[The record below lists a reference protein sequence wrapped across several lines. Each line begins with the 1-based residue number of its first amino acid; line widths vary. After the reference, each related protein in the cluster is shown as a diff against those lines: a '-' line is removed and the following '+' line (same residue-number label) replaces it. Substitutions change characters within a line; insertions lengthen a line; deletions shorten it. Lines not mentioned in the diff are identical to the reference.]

1 VEVTTAANECEPV
14 ECELQAASRPA
25 GERRHGFTMLE
36 MIVVLAIL
44 AVLTGIAVR
53 SLEPMNQQAR
63 VDATQK
69 TLEEIRTSI
78 VGTQSL
84 SGDVT
89 TSTAS
94 FVADVGRLPNS
105 LEELFV
111 NVNGL
116 PGYQAGGLTGDDA
129 DVALPRGWRGPY
141 MRLPIGATTLR
152 DAWGNPFAFELSSGG
167 LTIASLGSD
176 FTLGGNDAYKQDRGF
191 TLPSA
196 GSVDSFYGES
206 LGGQIY
212 ESVNGA
218 WVAPTPGE
226 GETVTVDV
234 TFFAPDATIPPDA
247 DAVSQT
253 IQTLTAPAN
262 RYCFTRPSI
271 GPRVVK
277 ATLTRT
283 GPGEPDG
290 EGNATTLT
298 SKKTANTSVIIRAGA
313 IHAIDLRLQ

>member
-1 VEVTTAANECEPV
+1 MEVTKAAINGMSV
-14 ECELQAASRPA
+14 ECAVQ
-25 GERRHGFTMLE
+25 RRAVRVRAFTMLE

-44 AVLTGIAVR
+44 AVLAGVAVR
-53 SLEPMNQQAR
+53 SLEPLNQQAR

-69 TLEEIRTSI
+69 TLDEIRSSI
-78 VGTQSL
+78 VGSQAL

-94 FVADVGRLPNS
+94 FVADVGRLPVS
-105 LEELFV
+105 LDELFL

-116 PGYQAGGLTGDDA
+116 PSYQAGALAGDDA
-129 DVALPRGWRGPY
+129 DVMLPRGWRGPY

-152 DAWGNPFAFELSSGG
+152 DGWGNPFGFELNSGG
-167 LTIASLGSD
+167 LAVASLGSD

-191 TLPSA
+191 ILPSA
-196 GSVDSFYGES
+196 GSIDSFYAES
-206 LGGQIY
+206 ISGQVY

-218 WVAPTPGE
+218 WVAPTAGT

-262 RYCFTRPSI
+262 RYSFIRPSI

-283 GPGEPDG
+283 GPGQADG
-290 EGNATTLT
+290 EGNPTTVT
-298 SKKTANTSVIIRAGA
+298 SKKTANVSVIVRAGA

>member
-1 VEVTTAANECEPV
+1 M
-14 ECELQAASRPA
+14 
-25 GERRHGFTMLE
+25 RRRGFTMLE

-53 SLEPMNQQAR
+53 SLEPVSQQAR

-69 TLEEIRTSI
+69 TLDEIRSSI
-78 VGTQSL
+78 VGPQNL

-94 FVADVGRLPNS
+94 FVADVGRLPVS
-105 LEELFV
+105 LDELFL

-116 PGYQAGGLTGDDA
+116 PAYHASALAGDDA
-129 DVALPRGWRGPY
+129 DVSLPRGWRGPY
-141 MRLPIGATTLR
+141 MRLPIGATALR
-152 DAWGNPFAFELSSGG
+152 DGWGSPFGLELTAGG

-176 FTLGGNDAYKQDRGF
+176 FAVGGNDAYKMDRGF
-191 TLPSA
+191 TLPSV
-196 GSVDSFYGES
+196 GSVDSYYGES
-206 LGGQIY
+206 LGGQVY
-212 ESVNGA
+212 ELINGA
-218 WVAPTPGE
+218 WVAPTAGN

-262 RYCFTRPSI
+262 RYCFTRPSL

-283 GPGEPDG
+283 GPGQPDG
-290 EGNATTLT
+290 DGNPTTVT
-298 SKKTANTSVIIRAGA
+298 SKKTANASVIIRAGA
-313 IHAIDLRLQ
+313 VHAIDLRLQ